1 MQKLMGKIYN
11 VQKALPPIQK
21 EKPNE
26 KAPYK
31 YVNLERIHQVLNPL
45 LEQNRLLV
53 VQPLGKAENGAVTI
67 NTIIY
72 DLDSGEKL
80 ESSFEL
86 PRAGMQRVNEVQ
98 DIGAAITYGRRY
110 SLVSLFRIDG
120 VDEDTDGVPQQQ
132 YYQKTGQVDI
142 GRLRDTASI
151 LVNTSSWSQEKK
163 SNLCQRIPNMDANAL
178 DALCRSASQS
188 GGRV

>member
-1 MQKLMGKIYN
+1 MQKLMAKIFE

-21 EKPNE
+21 EKPTE

-31 YVNLERIHQVLNPL
+31 YVNLERIHQALNPL
-45 LEQNRLLV
+45 LLEQRLLV
-53 VQPLGKAENGAVTI
+53 LQPLGKADNGAVTI
-67 NTIIY
+67 NTIVY

-80 ESSFEL
+80 ESNFEL

-120 VDEDTDGVPQQQ
+120 VDDDTDGLPPQQFQ
-132 YYQKTGQVDI
+132 RKNGQVN
-142 GRLRDTASI
+142 LAQLQENAVT
-151 LVNTSSWSQEKK
+151 LVMSCNWPQEKK
-163 SNLCQRIPNMDANAL
+163 SNICQRIPNMDVNAL
-178 DALCRSASQS
+178 DSLCRSASQS
-188 GGRV
+188 GGRL